1 MTVNIGGRMR
11 RLMAGFG
18 LAAVLLAVAPTRS
31 TGQTSDAAGY
41 DYFSAAGL
49 ADGITGRMVIDEFL
63 AVEEFASLS
72 SVSAESRL
80 ESGRS
85 SGLAVLPDPG
95 DLVLSLPGT
104 LAGLGGV
111 PGIPDYPAAARAD
124 DPTVP
129 RDEVTFAPDGG
140 LGAGRLQAEADPEH
154 ALGRAFVSDLNDSVS
169 VVPLTVGSIKSES
182 ISKRL
187 DSLTYEVRATTT
199 TNDVRVLG
207 GLFRIGQL
215 TTLVTARVEDG
226 RVTASTEETRI
237 SGAEIAGQPVG
248 IDEGGFTSPNGSEAL
263 QPLVDQLAA
272 PLAQAGF
279 KVTVTPGSVTQG
291 SGQATADSGTLLI
304 EYRTK
309 LQDTYETTISLG
321 MGRSTAT
328 VAAGRVVDEDE
339 LGDVGDLGAGTDLS
353 TGGSDLAG
361 GDTGPAGVLGSNLES
376 AGSGETAAPAG
387 GDTGT
392 GTDIRPALS
401 ARDLMDF
408 RPLYRLL
415 AMATAVMLAAR
426 WWVQAQTRRRPAAA
440 RPDLRTMWRW

>member
-1 MTVNIGGRMR
+1 MR
-11 RLMAGFG
+11 RLMAGCG
-18 LAAVLLAVAPTRS
+18 LAALLLAVVPTRS
-31 TGQTSDAAGY
+31 VGQTSEPAGY
-41 DYFSAAGL
+41 DFFSAAGL

-104 LAGLGGV
+104 LAGLAGV
-111 PGIPDYPAAARAD
+111 PGLPDYPAAARAD

-129 RDEVTFAPDGG
+129 RDEVTLAPDGG

-154 ALGRAFVSDLNDSVS
+154 ALGRAFVSDLVDTVG
-169 VVPLTVGSIKSES
+169 VVPLTVGSIKSEAV
-182 ISKRL
+182 SKRL

-199 TNDVRVLG
+199 TSDVRVLG
-207 GLFRIGQL
+207 GLMRIGQL
-215 TTLVTARVEDG
+215 TTSVTARVEDG
-226 RVTASTEETRI
+226 RVTASADETRI

-263 QPLVDQLAA
+263 QPVVDQLAA

-279 KVTVTPGSVTQG
+279 KVTMTPGHVTQG
-291 SGQATADSGTLLI
+291 DGQASADSGTLLI

-309 LQDTYETTISLG
+309 LQDTYDTTISLG

-328 VAAGRVVDEDE
+328 VAAGRVVDEDA
-339 LGDVGDLGAGTDLS
+339 LGGDVGDFGAGTDLS
-353 TGGSDLAG
+353 TGGSDLVG
-361 GDTGPAGVLGSNLES
+361 GDSGPAGVLGSNLES
-376 AGSGETAAPAG
+376 TDTAAAPAG
-387 GDTGT
+387 GDTGVAT
-392 GTDIRPALS
+392 AVRPVAS
-401 ARDLMDF
+401 VDDLMDF
-408 RPLYRLL
+408 RGLYRLL
-415 AMATAVMLAAR
+415 AVAAAVMLGAR
-426 WWVQAQTRRRPAAA
+426 FWVLSQSRRRPPAS